1 MADWEKVVAL
11 AQIEDGKQYFLSRQ
25 KVVEQAP
32 RYFYARD
39 INGKTVMSTKPGI
52 SIRFSAEEILEILKT
67 HEGKGLQAVEVPGD
81 ADKRWKR
88 RKKVWK

>member
-1 MADWEKVVAL
+1 MADWGKVVDM
-11 AQIEDGKQYFLSRQ
+11 AQIEDEKQYFLSRQ
-25 KVVEQAP
+25 KVVERAP
-32 RYFYARD
+32 RYFYAKD

-52 SIRFSAEEILEILKT
+52 SIRFSAEEILKVLKQ
-67 HEGKGLQAVEVPGD
+67 HEGKGLEAVEVPGD